1 MLQTDHLPLR
11 EVVRTAMDVCRL
23 LATLPPPVGPEFLL
37 TREGKF
43 LQGLGTET
51 QVFALPFILLLL
63 GGTPGH
69 PKTSRDVNP
78 TAGRKYLIHKLN

>member
-11 EVVRTAMDVCRL
+11 EVVRTETDARRL
-23 LATLPPPVGPEFLL
+23 LATLPPPVGL

>member
-1 MLQTDHLPLR
+1 
-11 EVVRTAMDVCRL
+11 MDVCRL
-23 LATLPPPVGPEFLL
+23 LATLPPLVGPEFLL

-43 LQGLGTET
+43 LQELGTET

-63 GGTPGH
+63 CVTLGH
-69 PKTSRDVNP
+69 PKTSRDVNT